1 MNRTLDTQKSSG
13 GVADVLGS
21 AVLVNATE
29 SGIWVTYEDADE
41 RRPVH
46 LDSLRAWVVRQDDLV
61 IGAGWYST
69 HPE

>member
-1 MNRTLDTQKSSG
+1 M
-13 GVADVLGS
+13 LGS

-46 LDSLRAWVVRQDDLV
+46 LDSLRVWVVRQDDLV